1 MSKTIGHHLH
11 DVIEM
16 STVTNLSFTY
26 ALIRPNIARKDKERE
41 WRHLCTEDL
50 RAQEDERMLQNPIP
64 VGRRPPESF
73 LGHRM
78 EILIPR

>member
-16 STVTNLSFTY
+16 STVTNLSFIY

-41 WRHLCTEDL
+41 WRHFCTEDF
-50 RAQEDERMLQNPIP
+50 RAQED
-64 VGRRPPESF
+64 
-73 LGHRM
+73 
-78 EILIPR
+78 